1 MAQVIN
7 TTNTS
12 NIVIRTSSA
21 IGMIEGNGATNAVT
35 TRNSFNNTKLLTDTS
50 LTSIFT
56 LQNNETFQSKQNRVR
71 VRLDFLSLLGTANQ
85 NIFYSIVKNATLGG
99 TPSFTNISPNT
110 SVISVDVAGTSVTN
124 GTTLITFA
132 AQSPGSAQIPLSEL
146 ESEINPGDTFT
157 IAAQSTGA
165 TTSASAAISWLELW

>member
-1 MAQVIN
+1 
-7 TTNTS
+7 
-12 NIVIRTSSA
+12 
-21 IGMIEGNGATNAVT
+21 MIEGNGATNAVT

-56 LQNNETFQSKQNRVR
+56 LRNNASFQSKQNRVR

-85 NIFYSIVKNATLGG
+85 NIFYTIVKNATLGG

-110 SVISVDVAGTSVTN
+110 SVISVDVSGTSVTN

-132 AQSPGSAQIPLSEL
+132 AQSPGSAQIPMSEL
-146 ESEINPGDTFT
+146 EIEINPGDTFT
-157 IAAQSTGA
+157 FAAQSTGA